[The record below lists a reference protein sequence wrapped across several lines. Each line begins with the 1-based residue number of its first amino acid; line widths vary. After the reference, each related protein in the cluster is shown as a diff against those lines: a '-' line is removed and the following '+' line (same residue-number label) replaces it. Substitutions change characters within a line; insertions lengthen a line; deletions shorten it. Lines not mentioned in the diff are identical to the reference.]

1 MMRTSSCSPSVVA
14 GARVTEGTARLLVPR
29 SARPAAPMRLV
40 PRARRASSSPRA
52 AATARG
58 ALRAW
63 SLPPRSS
70 RSRLRAVSSP
80 TRMRQSQRVV
90 AGTIALP
97 AVLPLRQ
104 VPRVG
109 RARDAAWTPRR
120 APALVPDRRRADS
133 SAAARG
139 TRVTVAVPRRRVAVP
154 LPSTWRLQ
162 SLPMA
167 LPDRQPVMELLP
179 RGVVATVAA
188 AGVEAAAMAEPPEGP
203 QVAARRHRRGSRPQG
218 LRTLRASR
226 PADLPFDTLAH
237 CGCGAVFRHTMP

>member
-1 MMRTSSCSPSVVA
+1 MRTSSCSPSVVA

-52 AATARG
+52 AATARD

-80 TRMRQSQRVV
+80 TRMRPSQRVV

-97 AVLPLRQ
+97 AVLPLRP
-104 VPRVG
+104 VPRAG
-109 RARDAAWTPRR
+109 RARDVARAPRR
-120 APALVPDRRRADS
+120 APALVPGRRRADS
-133 SAAARG
+133 SAAELG
-139 TRVTVAVPRRRVAVP
+139 TRVTVAVPQRRVAIP

-162 SLPMA
+162 SPPMA
-167 LPDRQPVMELLP
+167 LPARQPVTELLP

-203 QVAARRHRRGSRPQG
+203 QAAARRRRRGSR
-218 LRTLRASR
+218 S
-226 PADLPFDTLAH
+226 
-237 CGCGAVFRHTMP
+237 